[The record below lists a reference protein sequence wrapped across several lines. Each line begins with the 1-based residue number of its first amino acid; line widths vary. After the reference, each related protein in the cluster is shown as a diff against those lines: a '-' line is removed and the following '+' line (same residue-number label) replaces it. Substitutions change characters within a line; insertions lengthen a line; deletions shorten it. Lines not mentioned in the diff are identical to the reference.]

1 MHSILARSLRRS
13 VRPQGASAV
22 AKAFSTVGATL
33 EKAVDALPHREA
45 VRAFNNVDRDD
56 DLRFSYQEFNNFVN
70 ELTNGFLE
78 LQFQKGDT
86 IALWLPNNAENL
98 VAQFAAA
105 KAGLNIAAVDP
116 SISTVDELAFVV
128 KDSKAV
134 ALLFDP
140 KNNDSD
146 STDVAKQVFANQPYA
161 RGLQTVITT
170 AIDPVHGFLQFRRIL
185 VNALESHYVEQRT
198 AQIDAAAPLVVSYTR
213 NNGQT
218 PIRGA
223 ALTHGDV
230 LKQAKDIVNSVKLTS
245 NDKILLTD
253 VPAGFVVAS
262 VAAALKNSMVVLA
275 PSALKEHAVS
285 LETPSV
291 ATDAKAA
298 VFQRLQ

>member
-230 LKQAKDIVNSVKLTS
+230 VKLTS

>member
-45 VRAFNNVDRDD
+45 VRAFNNVVRDD

-218 PIRGA
+218 PTRGA

-230 LKQAKDIVNSVKLTS
+230 VKLTS

>member
-198 AQIDAAAPLVVSYTR
+198 AQIDAAAPLVVSYT
-213 NNGQT
+213 
-218 PIRGA
+218 
-223 ALTHGDV
+223 
-230 LKQAKDIVNSVKLTS
+230 
-245 NDKILLTD
+245 
-253 VPAGFVVAS
+253 
-262 VAAALKNSMVVLA
+262 
-275 PSALKEHAVS
+275 
-285 LETPSV
+285 
-291 ATDAKAA
+291 
-298 VFQRLQ
+298 

>member
-1 MHSILARSLRRS
+1 MHSILARSLRRAA
-13 VRPQGASAV
+13 RPVSTMAMAP
-22 AKAFSTVGATL
+22 FSTVGLTL
-33 EKAVDALPHREA
+33 EKAVESLPHREA

-56 DLRFSYQEFNNFVN
+56 DLRFSYQEFNQFVN

-78 LQFQKGDT
+78 LQFKKGDT

-116 SISTVDELAFVV
+116 SISTVEELEFVV

-140 KNNDSD
+140 KNNEAN
-146 STDVAKQVFANQPYA
+146 STDVAKQVFENQPYA
-161 RGLQTVITT
+161 SHFHTVITT
-170 AIDPVHGFLQFRRIL
+170 AIDPVHNFLQFRRML
-185 VNALESHYVEQRT
+185 VNALESYYAEERT
-198 AQIDAAAPLVVSYTR
+198 AQIDATTPLVVSYTR
-213 NNGQT
+213 NNGQNPT
-218 PIRGA
+218 RGA

-262 VAAALKNSMVVLA
+262 VAAALTNSMVVLA
-275 PSALKEHAVS
+275 PPALKSHAVS
-285 LETPSV
+285 LESPNVT
-291 ATDAKAA
+291 TDAKAA
-298 VFQRLQ
+298 EYKRL

>member
-86 IALWLPNNAENL
+86 IALWLPNNPENL

-230 LKQAKDIVNSVKLTS
+230 VKLTS